1 MTPPRSLIGATAHAF
16 GNRALRRSVFVVL
29 LLALLL
35 LGFFPER
42 YRAAVALTPTDPGAL
57 GLQGALTQLGAINSV
72 FGQQAAIE
80 IALKVGRSQAVREA
94 VIKKL
99 DLVKRLDEGDLIS
112 TDRWLTDHVEVRSLR
127 GGIVQIELLDSDS
140 AFARDVV
147 GAFAAETRTR
157 LAEISRDQTA
167 YKRQIL
173 ETLVVEGTE
182 RLAKA
187 ERAYDSFRLKTGNA
201 DPKLSV
207 QSFAARIESIR
218 TAIKTKEVDLSS
230 ARQFATDQSMRVR
243 DILAQIAGL
252 REQLRQAEKE
262 RDSAAAG
269 TVGATVAESTEL
281 VRLERELEVARRLY
295 ESFQRYLE
303 GTAVED
309 LASTANMRVLEPP
322 YVDTARQYNV
332 VPLVLA
338 ALVLL
343 IGLAVEFYE
352 LRPPIGDA
360 PGRRGLEG

>member
-1 MTPPRSLIGATAHAF
+1 MTPPRSIVGAVAHAF
-16 GNRALRRSVFVVL
+16 NNRALRRSVFVVL
-29 LLALLL
+29 ALVLLL
-35 LGFFPER
+35 FAFFPER
-42 YRAAVALTPTDPGAL
+42 YRAAVALTPTDPGSL
-57 GLQGALTQLGAINSV
+57 GLQGALGQLGAINSV

-80 IALKVGRSQAVREA
+80 IALKVGRSQAVRES

-99 DLVKRLDEGDLIS
+99 NLIKRLDEGDLIE
-112 TDRWLTDHVEVRSLR
+112 TDRWLTEHIEIRSLR
-127 GGIVQIELLDSDS
+127 GGILQIELLDADS
-140 AFARDVV
+140 AFAREVV
-147 GAFAAETRTR
+147 AAFAAETRSR
-157 LAEISRDQTA
+157 LGEIAREQTA
-167 YKRQIL
+167 YKREVL
-173 ETLVVEGTE
+173 EKLVVEGTD

-187 ERAYDSFRLKTGNA
+187 EQAYDSFRVNTGYT

-243 DILAQIAGL
+243 DILAQLAGL
-252 REQLRQAEKE
+252 RAQLRQAEKE

-269 TVGATVAESTEL
+269 TVGGAVAESTEL
-281 VRLERELEVARRLY
+281 VRLEREVEVARRLY
-295 ESFQRYLE
+295 ENYQRYLE

-360 PGRRGLEG
+360 PGRRGLES